1 MNECEDIPLS
11 SDFKAL
17 VLITMIKIVWDIY
30 YALTSILRY
39 YRALKLFNYDL
50 RHLNHWIQKFL
61 LQLFDTSRVL
71 DISCL
76 IKFKAQLILIQ
87 ILDFILIA
95 ETFEKMEKTAS
106 RLALT
111 DYLVS
116 LLKITSTDLID
127 KIVYLIQGKLYPDY
141 EGIELGFAEKLAI
154 RALAYSAGVE
164 VSIIEEN
171 YRRTGDI
178 GDTAGE
184 VMKAKNQ
191 TTLFSEKMTVERV
204 YNTFD
209 KIARTSGS
217 GSQEVKLRLV
227 SNLLNDASYRE
238 AKYIMKFI
246 MGTLRLGIADHTIMD
261 SLALA
266 FTGNRADR
274 HILEKAYNVSSDLG
288 EVARLL
294 ATKSLES
301 LKSLQITL
309 FKPVRPMLSERVRS
323 SEEAME
329 KINGRAAAEYK
340 LDGERI
346 QIHKGKGKVEL
357 FSRRLEKVTHHYPD
371 ITGAIGSIIANDAIL
386 EAEIVAINPLT
397 GEYLPF
403 QELMHRRRK
412 YEINQA
418 VEDYPVSLNFFDVL
432 YIDGQDTTSLPYFKR
447 RKIIANLLHNVK
459 KDDKIR
465 IVPQTIIKKT
475 KEIEKFMALAIE
487 NGCEGLMLKQLSS
500 TYRAGAREFAWIKLK
515 REYRSDMPDTADLV
529 IVGGLF
535 GRGRRVGKYGALL
548 LASFDSESDKFK
560 SVCKVGTG
568 FTDEQ
573 LKQFYENLEGHIISH
588 RHPRV
593 DSDMEMDVWFE
604 PKIVIDVIASE
615 ITLSPSHTAAM
626 DRIRKGYGLALRFPK
641 FTGKIRY
648 DKNPEDAT
656 NVKELI
662 SMYKAQM
669 KRIKKE

>member
-1 MNECEDIPLS
+1 
-11 SDFKAL
+11 
-17 VLITMIKIVWDIY
+17 
-30 YALTSILRY
+30 
-39 YRALKLFNYDL
+39 
-50 RHLNHWIQKFL
+50 
-61 LQLFDTSRVL
+61 
-71 DISCL
+71 
-76 IKFKAQLILIQ
+76 
-87 ILDFILIA
+87 
-95 ETFEKMEKTAS
+95 
-106 RLALT
+106 
-111 DYLVS
+111 
-116 LLKITSTDLID
+116 
-127 KIVYLIQGKLYPDY
+127 
-141 EGIELGFAEKLAI
+141 
-154 RALAYSAGVE
+154 
-164 VSIIEEN
+164 
-171 YRRTGDI
+171 
-178 GDTAGE
+178 
-184 VMKAKNQ
+184 
-191 TTLFSEKMTVERV
+191 
-204 YNTFD
+204 
-209 KIARTSGS
+209 
-217 GSQEVKLRLV
+217 
-227 SNLLNDASYRE
+227 
-238 AKYIMKFI
+238 
-246 MGTLRLGIADHTIMD
+246 MD

-266 FTGNRADR
+266 FTGNRVDR

-371 ITGAIGSIIANDAIL
+371 ITGAIGSIIANEAIL
-386 EAEIVAINPLT
+386 EAEVVAINPLT

-418 VEDYPVSLNFFDVL
+418 VDDYPVSLNFFDVL

-475 KEIEKFMALAIE
+475 KEIERFMALAIE

-573 LKQFYENLEGHIISH
+573 LKQFYENLECHIISH

>member
-1 MNECEDIPLS
+1 
-11 SDFKAL
+11 
-17 VLITMIKIVWDIY
+17 
-30 YALTSILRY
+30 
-39 YRALKLFNYDL
+39 
-50 RHLNHWIQKFL
+50 
-61 LQLFDTSRVL
+61 
-71 DISCL
+71 
-76 IKFKAQLILIQ
+76 
-87 ILDFILIA
+87 LDFILIA

-116 LLKITSTDLID
+116 LLKITPSDLID
-127 KIVYLIQGKLYPDY
+127 KVVYLIQGKLYADY
-141 EGIELGFAEKLAI
+141 EGIELGLAEKMAI
-154 RALAYSAGVE
+154 RALAYSAGLE

-171 YRRTGDI
+171 YRMTGDL
-178 GDTAGE
+178 GDTAEE

-204 YNTFD
+204 YYTFD
-209 KIARTSGS
+209 KIAHTSGS
-217 GSQEVKLRLV
+217 GSQEVKMRLV

-266 FTGNRADR
+266 FTGNRDNR
-274 HILEKAYNVSSDLG
+274 QILEKAYNVSSDLG
-288 EVARLL
+288 EVAKLL
-294 ATKSLES
+294 ATKNLES

-329 KINGRAAAEYK
+329 KIDGGAAAEYK

-371 ITGAIGSIIANDAIL
+371 ITAAIGTIIANEAIL
-386 EAEIVAINPLT
+386 EAEVVAINAIT

-418 VEDYPVSLNFFDVL
+418 VENYPISLNFFDIL
-432 YIDGQDTTSLPYFKR
+432 YLDGQDTTSLPYFKR
-447 RKIIANLLHNVK
+447 RKIIEKLLHMVK
-459 KDDKIR
+459 KEDKIR
-465 IVPQTIIKKT
+465 IVPQTIIKST
-475 KEIEKFMALAIE
+475 NEIERFMALSIE

-515 REYRSDMPDTADLV
+515 REYRSDMADTADLV

-548 LASFDSESDKFK
+548 LASFDSNSDKFK

-568 FTDEQ
+568 FTDEH
-573 LKQFYENLEGHIISH
+573 LKQFYENLESHKISH

-593 DSDMEMDVWFE
+593 DSGIEMDVWFE

-656 NVKELI
+656 NVEELI

-669 KRIKKE
+669 KRIKRE